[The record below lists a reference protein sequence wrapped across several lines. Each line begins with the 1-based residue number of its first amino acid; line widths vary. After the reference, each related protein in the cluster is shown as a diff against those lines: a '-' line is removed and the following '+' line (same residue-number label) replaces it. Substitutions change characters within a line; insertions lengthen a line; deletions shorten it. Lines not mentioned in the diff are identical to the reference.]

1 MILPDGYTGFLE
13 YLKEKIRISRQRA
26 SLAVNK
32 ELLLIYWEIGLAI
45 YKQQQKAGWGGKVVE
60 RLSMDLKSDFPDFKG
75 LSIRNL
81 KYMLAFAKAY
91 PDFGVVQE
99 GLAQSEEEQK
109 AAIVQANLAQLPWYH
124 HITLLDKVKDFET
137 RIFYIQKSIENGW
150 SRDVMVHQ
158 ITSSLHERLG
168 NSITNFKQTLPP
180 IQSELAHQTLKN
192 PYVLDFLNLSEDF
205 KEKDL
210 EKALVNGVKNFLLEL
225 GSGFAFVGN
234 QKKFTVEDDEFFLDL
249 LFYNYRLHCFV
260 VIELKIGEF
269 KPEFAGKLNFYIN
282 VVNEQLKGKEDNQ
295 TIGILLCK
303 TPNQT
308 VVRFS
313 LQDIQQPIG
322 VSEYHLQN
330 VLPEKLRDG
339 LPSVEEFEEELDR
352 EYQELKSPL
361 YLKLEKIKHLL
372 NQTAED
378 QHLREVKSNQ
388 IVRTVF
394 HSFFAPLTE
403 LIFLLMKEK
412 LSPMFIQTRIS
423 LNVNLHEMDTL
434 VDVELKVIQPI
445 IHGNNYE
452 EINKL
457 GIFVQGIGFKAAGV
471 KSFDHWERLT
481 IRLEKYA
488 MFVGIREAK
497 GEDIWMEKLYHEK
510 PTAKEIQDLAE
521 RYLETWVDGV
531 YDRISEIR
539 RKVE

>member
-1 MILPDGYTGFLE
+1 M
-13 YLKEKIRISRQRA
+13 
-26 SLAVNK
+26 
-32 ELLLIYWEIGLAI
+32 
-45 YKQQQKAGWGGKVVE
+45 
-60 RLSMDLKSDFPDFKG
+60 
-75 LSIRNL
+75 
-81 KYMLAFAKAY
+81 
-91 PDFGVVQE
+91 
-99 GLAQSEEEQK
+99 
-109 AAIVQANLAQLPWYH
+109 
-124 HITLLDKVKDFET
+124 
-137 RIFYIQKSIENGW
+137 
-150 SRDVMVHQ
+150 
-158 ITSSLHERLG
+158 
-168 NSITNFKQTLPP
+168 
-180 IQSELAHQTLKN
+180 
-192 PYVLDFLNLSEDF
+192 DFLNLSEDF

-234 QKKFTVEDDEFFLDL
+234 QKKFTVEGDEFFLDL

-282 VVNEQLKGKEDNQ
+282 VVNEQLKGNEDNQ

-361 YLKLEKIKHLL
+361 DLKLEKIKHLL

-412 LSPMFIQTRIS
+412 LSTMFIQTRIS

-452 EINKL
+452 EVNKL

-471 KSFDHWERLT
+471 KSFDYWERLT

-497 GEDIWMEKLYHEK
+497 GEDIWMEKLYHEI

-521 RYLETWVDGV
+521 KYLETWVDGV